1 MLVYLTQPGLVLCV
15 LHSNS
20 FFLSLPASS
29 SLETFRI
36 MHLPTSHSSSS
47 ALSDLISQSLPA
59 TSMYPANFPHPV
71 FHQQEQLQQP
81 LLVPGLS
88 IPSPQSM
95 DNLQHQTQQMALDY
109 QQQCLR
115 RQQGQQHHLHQQPQ
129 QQHHQTPAY
138 PPHQHQHHRMR
149 RYILPPPAGAPLSQS
164 LSSQP
169 QLPPIPGNMARNPGS
184 QMPPPGGVVNVMDPF
199 ERAYRVGPMLG
210 KGGFGTV
217 YAGFRN
223 RDGLHVAIKQI
234 AKSKIT
240 EWGTVSWL
248 GEIIYSQFLNAYVLR
263 QSRSPIPFSGKLY
276 PLGTDCQILL

>member
-1 MLVYLTQPGLVLCV
+1 
-15 LHSNS
+15 
-20 FFLSLPASS
+20 
-29 SLETFRI
+29 
-36 MHLPTSHSSSS
+36 
-47 ALSDLISQSLPA
+47 
-59 TSMYPANFPHPV
+59 
-71 FHQQEQLQQP
+71 
-81 LLVPGLS
+81 
-88 IPSPQSM
+88 
-95 DNLQHQTQQMALDY
+95 
-109 QQQCLR
+109 
-115 RQQGQQHHLHQQPQ
+115 
-129 QQHHQTPAY
+129 
-138 PPHQHQHHRMR
+138 MR

-164 LSSQP
+164 LSSHP
-169 QLPPIPGNMARNPGS
+169 QLPPIPGNLARNPGS

-248 GEIIYSQFLNAYVLR
+248 GEIIYSQFLDAYVLR

>member
-1 MLVYLTQPGLVLCV
+1 M
-15 LHSNS
+15 
-20 FFLSLPASS
+20 
-29 SLETFRI
+29 
-36 MHLPTSHSSSS
+36 PTSHSSSS

-59 TSMYPANFPHPV
+59 TSMYPATFPHPV
-71 FHQQEQLQQP
+71 FHQLEQSQQP
-81 LLVPGLS
+81 LLVAGIS
-88 IPSPQSM
+88 IPSPQSL
-95 DNLQHQTQQMALDY
+95 DNLQQQTQQMALDY

-115 RQQGQQHHLHQQPQ
+115 RQQFQPHPNQ
-129 QQHHQTPAY
+129 QQHQQQQLQQQQQQPPAY
-138 PPHQHQHHRMR
+138 PPHHHHHRMR

-164 LSSQP
+164 LSSHP
-169 QLPPIPGNMARNPGS
+169 QLPPIPGNLARNPGS

-240 EWGTVSWL
+240 EWGTVSDSDR
-248 GEIIYSQFLNAYVLR
+248 IIY
-263 QSRSPIPFSGKLY
+263 
-276 PLGTDCQILL
+276 